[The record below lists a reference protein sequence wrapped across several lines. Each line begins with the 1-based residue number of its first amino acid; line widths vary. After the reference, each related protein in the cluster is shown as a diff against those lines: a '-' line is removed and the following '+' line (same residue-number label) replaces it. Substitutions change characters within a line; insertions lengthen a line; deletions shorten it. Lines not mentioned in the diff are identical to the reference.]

1 MRPIYS
7 FRVRFLWIEI
17 LVFGHA
23 DFLTAESEFIAFP
36 FTFIHSSYFYARDG
50 KEKEKKENSQKAEE
64 TLPLNYSE

>member
-1 MRPIYS
+1 
-7 FRVRFLWIEI
+7 

-23 DFLTAESEFIAFP
+23 DLLTAESEFIAFP

-64 TLPLNYSE
+64 TLPPNYSE